1 MLELKELLSALFFK
15 LKIKSDQPPKKESAL
30 QRSPRVP
37 GSWDSHCKG
46 PGVFSEPTRRPL
58 CREYKHER
66 ERSMGGNLSF
76 FQLLSE
82 TVSQR
87 INFVNLVKVEKK
99 KRHPNPWHCY
109 ITVQYK
115 SHLQSLK
122 PRLKRTS
129 EINRRLL
136 CCVVLSPCYCPSF
149 MSTWPARTI
158 TSFCDPCGINT
169 TDFLSL

>member
-15 LKIKSDQPPKKESAL
+15 LKIKSDLPPKKESAL
-30 QRSPRVP
+30 RRSPRIP

-58 CREYKHER
+58 YREYKNER
-66 ERSMGGNLSF
+66 DRSMGGDLNF
-76 FQLLSE
+76 FQLMSE
-82 TVSQR
+82 TFSQR
-87 INFVNLVKVEKK
+87 INFVNLVKVGGKK
-99 KRHPNPWHCY
+99 KAPKSLA

-136 CCVVLSPCYCPSF
+136 CRVALSPCYCPSF
-149 MSTWPARTI
+149 MSTWPACTI
-158 TSFCDPCGINT
+158 TSFCNPCSINT